1 MDGRCFVMYNVR
13 YVSGN
18 GDNIRFGADTDCI
31 IATMDGVTGYE
42 VEAAVSQGFGQTGVS
57 VGNLAVGGQSVGILG
72 FIRRN
77 DTAAKRA
84 LLSAFAP
91 LSSGVLWWEEKY
103 WLPVIVKNA
112 PQIAQTSWARFS
124 VTLLAPYPFWRG
136 KDANRQQIG
145 RVIPEFRLPVNY
157 AQTHRFGTTDVNN
170 AVNCFVR
177 GNLETDF
184 RLTFTAKNDS
194 VVNPSLVNLSTRKS
208 SSFTVTLLP
217 GDSISMYREDGVLR
231 VVKSVSGLETS
242 AFDTLDDTSALF
254 SLAPGDNPL
263 RVDADSGKL
272 ELSTEITYYD
282 VYAGV
287 YNGM

>member
-1 MDGRCFVMYNVR
+1 MYNVR
-13 YVSGN
+13 YVSSN
-18 GDNIRFGADTDCI
+18 GDNIRFGTDTDCI

-42 VEAAVSQGFGQTGVS
+42 TELATSQGFGQTGVS
-57 VGNLAVGGQSVGILG
+57 VENAAVGGRDIGITGFVVRNQS
-72 FIRRN
+72 
-77 DTAAKRA
+77 AAKGL
-84 LLSAFAP
+84 LLSVLAP
-91 LSSGVLWWEEKY
+91 LSSGVLWWEDRY
-103 WLPVIVKNA
+103 WLPVVVKTS
-112 PQIAQTSWARFS
+112 PQIAQTDWARFAVS
-124 VTLLAPYPFWRG
+124 LFAPYPFWRG
-136 KDANRQQIG
+136 RDAIRRTIG
-145 RVIPEFRLPVNY
+145 RVVPAFRFPVNY
-157 AQTHRFGTTDVNN
+157 SVPHRFGTTDVSN
-170 AVNCFVR
+170 AVNCFVN

-194 VVNPSLVNLSTRKS
+194 VVNPSLVNLLSGKST
-208 SSFTVTLLP
+208 SFTAELLP
-217 GDSISMYREDGVLR
+217 GDSLAMYREDGVLR

-263 RVDADSGKL
+263 RIDADSGKL